1 MDPWFRKIPWRREW
15 LPTPAFLPGEFHGE
29 RSLVGYSP
37 WGHKELDRIGHL
49 TLSFYHPSPFC
60 RDFSCPFGH
69 PWSSVSVQLGFCE
82 NVPFVDVVL
91 MHLWGEMN
99 STSSYSAAILTSADI
114 NLKPK
119 LLTVYRLEGP
129 TTLSCST
136 DLLLWFIELRRPVY
150 SQITSLL

>member
-1 MDPWFRKIPWRREW
+1 MQKPLLFFS
-15 LPTPAFLPGEFHGE
+15 FLPGAQILSHFLSFSFSLIFYFILSSYMRIFLVFLSV
-29 RSLVGYSP
+29 RSLLLVFNQCYV
-37 WGHKELDRIGHL
+37 RI
-49 TLSFYHPSPFC
+49 
-60 RDFSCPFGH
+60 
-69 PWSSVSVQLGFCE
+69 
-82 NVPFVDVVL
+82 VPFVDIFL